1 MLKATKRQP
10 GIKLNQYRR
19 EEKVPAVV
27 YGHGSETIPLLFD
40 LRQFLLEIKKN
51 GEHGLLE
58 LQIDEEKPIKV
69 LWQDNQED
77 VMSGKLIHIDLYRVR
92 MDEKLTTRLSLNFIG
107 ESSAVKTAGGVLM
120 KNRDDIEIECL
131 PQDLISEIDVDL
143 SALAVIHSSIKV
155 GDLALPAGIR
165 AVDDANLIVATVL
178 PFQET
183 KEDLVVTKEAEAA
196 AIEALSKKEETAG
209 EVAGDVDKK
218 KGVEKK

>member
-1 MLKATKRQP
+1 
-10 GIKLNQYRR
+10 
-19 EEKVPAVV
+19 
-27 YGHGSETIPLLFD
+27 
-40 LRQFLLEIKKN
+40 
-51 GEHGLLE
+51 
-58 LQIDEEKPIKV
+58 
-69 LWQDNQED
+69 
-77 VMSGKLIHIDLYRVR
+77 
-92 MDEKLTTRLSLNFIG
+92 
-107 ESSAVKTAGGVLM
+107 M

-209 EVAGDVDKK
+209 EVAGDADKK

>member
-1 MLKATKRQP
+1 
-10 GIKLNQYRR
+10 
-19 EEKVPAVV
+19 
-27 YGHGSETIPLLFD
+27 
-40 LRQFLLEIKKN
+40 
-51 GEHGLLE
+51 
-58 LQIDEEKPIKV
+58 
-69 LWQDNQED
+69 
-77 VMSGKLIHIDLYRVR
+77 MSGKLIHIDLYRVR

-209 EVAGDVDKK
+209 EVAGDADKK